1 MKKILLVLSIIALF
15 VPACSETMNMRKIS
29 IEPKISTD
37 SVKKSAARAGLLF
50 NDEFTNYKYTFK
62 TGTQIYLM
70 AKVQGEIDVGKNLSQ
85 ALYGIVSNKFG
96 NIVMANAANDIRGV
110 DFYFVP
116 RIKSFKYDP
125 PFTGLSSHVTTVEL
139 DTDVIGAYGKLMR
152 TISVKQE
159 GTRNMINQLLMQT
172 NHEMAAGSVNE
183 AIDNVL
189 QDFSQ
194 QLDKHY

>member
-1 MKKILLVLSIIALF
+1 MKKFLLGLCIIALI
-15 VPACSETMNMRKIS
+15 VPACSDTMNMRKIS

-37 SVKKSAARAGLLF
+37 SVKKSTARAGLLL

-85 ALYGIVSNKFG
+85 AIYGIVSNKFG
-96 NIVMANAANDIRGV
+96 NVVMGNNANDIRDI

-116 RIKSFKYDP
+116 RMKSFKYEP
-125 PFTGLSSHVTTVEL
+125 PYTGLSSHVTTVEL
-139 DTDVIGAYGKLMR
+139 ETDVIGADGKLLR

-159 GTRNMINQLLMQT
+159 GTRSMFNQLKMQT
-172 NHEMAAGSVNE
+172 NYEMAAGSVNE

-194 QLDKHY
+194 QLDKYY